1 MCETGRAGQP
11 IGLRPD
17 RPGRRLPHHRRA
29 RVILIGDEIFTKVD
43 GYVLGDSLTSV
54 IAGTGAHARR
64 PAHGVPR
71 PVPRPREAAFLR
83 LDTS

>member
-1 MCETGRAGQP
+1 MCETGPAGQP
-11 IGLRPD
+11 IGLKPG

-54 IAGTGAHARR
+54 IAGTGARARL
-64 PAHGVPR
+64 PVYCVPH
-71 PVPRPREAAFLR
+71 PVPPRHEAGFRR